1 MASIAQPEAQV
12 FAQAAKRG
20 RLVEQTQVFLVTVV
34 LILGA
39 ILFMV
44 PMYVMLVM
52 SLKTKAEANTTSPYA
67 WPRQPTLENFEML
80 FRDEN
85 FAFWQKFL
93 NTLVLSVLPTIGVVL
108 TAAMVAFAFARLQF
122 VGRDR
127 LFIILLS
134 TMMLPGVV
142 TMIPGYVLNAK
153 LGWIDTYYPFI
164 VPAFFGGGAFN
175 IFLLRQFILGIP
187 REMDEAAK
195 LDGATNATI
204 FWRVV
209 MPNMGPALATIAVF
223 SFVGSFRDF
232 MGPLMILNDPDKQTL
247 EVALKSLQGTRGT
260 EWQLLMAGSVL
271 VLIPIVIIFLACQRY
286 FIQGITLTGSKS

>member
-1 MASIAQPEAQV
+1 VASIAQPEAQV

-195 LDGATNATI
+195 LDGAAHD
-204 FWRVV
+204 
-209 MPNMGPALATIAVF
+209 
-223 SFVGSFRDF
+223 S
-232 MGPLMILNDPDKQTL
+232 
-247 EVALKSLQGTRGT
+247 
-260 EWQLLMAGSVL
+260 
-271 VLIPIVIIFLACQRY
+271 QRPR
-286 FIQGITLTGSKS
+286 